1 MNTQD
6 TTLPVA
12 ESEMWELEDKLLQ
25 YADDTRQAVTLT
37 LPIRPKETCWIS
49 NLTQEEREKEVFV
62 GKCGGCQV
70 QHEHP
75 RCDQCKKPRQKSGP
89 CSECNYIKK
98 KEDPYQGY
106 CGNCFQIHELPNCV
120 QCQHYRIKPGR
131 CTNCGAVGPDNTEWI
146 YTCLGQDE
154 EFKEIMMPI
163 LEARKIKVTEQ
174 NKKFTTYKNC
184 PLCRGYFH
192 SAKACI
198 FRTHVKHF
206 NLLQKKMDQY
216 SEEVNTTTRMII
228 PATDSD
234 TESEEEEVES
244 SEESEDEDHG
254 TYMMIVHHGNSS
266 EEENMDEDEEAKP
279 SLSKLKHAAIFDKI
293 LTIVARQKKEDQPDG
308 QTEDPEEQ
316 DSQDEED
323 QEEESQNQESQPEDS
338 TDNTDLVAD
347 LVEKSKQQQGE
358 SKMDIDVPILKEVKF
373 VVFGDQPK
381 QTTCELTKQ
390 SFATSICKVLP
401 DTAEFPEDI
410 FNIEGCIWCGSKG
423 HDVYN
428 CLGYATWLG
437 DIWLGPIEERRVTY
451 TQRQKRIED
460 MLREAKAIYKNP
472 KRPWELYTGL
482 DDGEYLTERGV
493 KILIKNMKIVN
504 LIPRHLQTTTTI
516 YADLPTAKEM
526 GRMLK
531 LSTTTESAAQT
542 TVMEELCNQAVGM
555 KEDML
560 ELEVEL
566 KRCFSLQIT
575 DLKKE
580 VRKELSAISTLMEA
594 KMNSLPQQLVSFRE
608 YLSKSLANLHKRS
621 LQSDLT
627 LVDTY
632 RTLSDAKS
640 ADSCMTWRST
650 ICQNDPSYHLRGRWR
665 QLSDRLNY
673 LDEYIIRSN
682 LVVPTTERKHTEELK
697 EISTL
702 IGEVMYQMFY

>member
-1 MNTQD
+1 MVQDHIQILLRLLGTQFENERKDKDFDSNIRIIQHAQAIKDIFQKRALMNTQD

-12 ESEMWELEDKLLQ
+12 ESEMWELEDNLLQ
-25 YADDTRQAVTLT
+25 YAEDTRQAVTLT
-37 LPIRPKETCWIS
+37 LPIKPKETCWIS
-49 NLTQEEREKEVFV
+49 TLTQEEREKEVFV
-62 GKCGGCQV
+62 GRCGECQV

-75 RCDQCKKPRQKSGP
+75 RCDQCKKPRQKSRP

-131 CTNCGAVGPDNTEWI
+131 CTNCGAVEPDNTEWI

-154 EFKEIMMPI
+154 DFKEIMRPI
-163 LEARKIKVTEQ
+163 LEARKLKVAEQ
-174 NKKFTTYKNC
+174 NKRFTTYKNC

-206 NLLQKKMDQY
+206 NLLQKKMEQF
-216 SEEVNTTTRMII
+216 SEEINTTTRMVI
-228 PATDSD
+228 PAMDSD
-234 TESEEEEVES
+234 TDSEEEEVGY
-244 SEESEDEDHG
+244 SEESEDEDCG

-266 EEENMDEDEEAKP
+266 EEENMDADEEAQQ
-279 SLSKLKHAAIFDKI
+279 SKLKPVTIFDKI
-293 LTIVARQKKEDQPDG
+293 LTIFARQKKE
-308 QTEDPEEQ
+308 EQ
-316 DSQDEED
+316 DSEDEDTED
-323 QEEESQNQESQPEDS
+323 QEEEDQDNQAQKGNL
-338 TDNTDLVAD
+338 TDNT
-347 LVEKSKQQQGE
+347 EIEEPKQQQDQQKDE
-358 SKMDIDVPILKEVKF
+358 NKTDIDVPILKEVKF
-373 VVFGDQPK
+373 VVFEDQPK

-410 FNIEGCIWCGSKG
+410 FNVEGCIWCGLKG

-437 DIWLGPIEERRVTY
+437 DIWLGPMEEKRVTY
-451 TQRQKRIED
+451 PQRQKRIED

-472 KRPWELYTGL
+472 RRPWELYTGL
-482 DDGEYLTERGV
+482 DDGEYLTEQGV
-493 KILIKNMKIVN
+493 KILIKNKKIVN

-516 YADLPTAKEM
+516 YADLPTAEEM

-531 LSTTTESAAQT
+531 LSTTTEPAAQT
-542 TVMEELCNQAVGM
+542 TVMEELCNQAVGV

-560 ELEVEL
+560 EFEVEL
-566 KRCFSLQIT
+566 QKCFSLQLT

-580 VRKELSAISTLMEA
+580 VKKELCAISTLMET

-608 YLSKSLANLHKRS
+608 YLSKTLANLHQRS

-665 QLSDRLNY
+665 QLSDR
-673 LDEYIIRSN
+673 
-682 LVVPTTERKHTEELK
+682 
-697 EISTL
+697 
-702 IGEVMYQMFY
+702 

>member
-1 MNTQD
+1 MEIVSRFMNSQTVCNAS
-6 TTLPVA
+6 TT
-12 ESEMWELEDKLLQ
+12 ESNLEDAPTVEQLDQTILNGS
-25 YADDTRQAVTLT
+25 TLA
-37 LPIRPKETCWIS
+37 LDRMMNI
-49 NLTQEEREKEVFV
+49 
-62 GKCGGCQV
+62 
-70 QHEHP
+70 
-75 RCDQCKKPRQKSGP
+75 
-89 CSECNYIKK
+89 
-98 KEDPYQGY
+98 
-106 CGNCFQIHELPNCV
+106 
-120 QCQHYRIKPGR
+120 
-131 CTNCGAVGPDNTEWI
+131 
-146 YTCLGQDE
+146 
-154 EFKEIMMPI
+154 KEIMTPI
-163 LEARKIKVTEQ
+163 LEARKLKVAEQ
-174 NKKFTTYKNC
+174 TKQFTTYKNC

-206 NLLQKKMDQY
+206 NILQKKMDQY
-216 SEEVNTTTRMII
+216 SDEINTTTRMVI
-228 PATDSD
+228 PTTDSD
-234 TESEEEEVES
+234 TDSEEEEVEY
-244 SEESEDEDHG
+244 SEESKDEDCG

-266 EEENMDEDEEAKP
+266 DEESMDEDEDSFA
-279 SLSKLKHAAIFDKI
+279 SKLKHVAMFDKI
-293 LTIVARQKKEDQPDG
+293 LTIVTRQKKEDQQDG
-308 QTEDPEEQ
+308 QVEDQEEQ

-323 QEEESQNQESQPEDS
+323 QEEEDQNQEEEDQDYQDKEDHDDDDDQNGEGQNQAKGESQPEDP
-338 TDNTDLVAD
+338 TDNKEREEPKQQQD
-347 LVEKSKQQQGE
+347 QQQGE

-373 VVFGDQPK
+373 MVFGDQPK

-451 TQRQKRIED
+451 PQRQKRIED
-460 MLREAKAIYKNP
+460 MLREAKAIYQNP
-472 KRPWELYTGL
+472 RRPWELYTGL
-482 DDGEYLTERGV
+482 DDGEYLTEKGV

-504 LIPRHLQTTTTI
+504 LIPLQTTTTI
-516 YADLPTAKEM
+516 YADLPTAEEM
-526 GRMLK
+526 GRMLQ
-531 LSTTTESAAQT
+531 LSTTTEPAAQT
-542 TVMEELCNQAVGM
+542 TVMEELCNQAVGV

-566 KRCFSLQIT
+566 KRCLSLQIT

-580 VRKELSAISTLMEA
+580 VKKELCAISTLMEA
-594 KMNSLPQQLVSFRE
+594 KISSLPQQLVSFRE
-608 YLSKSLANLHKRS
+608 YLSKSLANLHQRS
-621 LQSDLT
+621 LQSDIT

-632 RTLSDAKS
+632 RNLSDAKS

-665 QLSDRLNY
+665 QLSDRLNN
-673 LDEYIIRSN
+673 LDEYIIRNN
-682 LVVPTTERKHTEELK
+682 LVVPTTGKKHAEELK